1 DGAVD
6 ADAVATD
13 GPSVGV
19 VRLWVEGT
27 AIVESGRLVCAGEPG
42 GASRIAA
49 ARSPRAASAPVT
61 TPSSTNLTP
70 AGSRRPNYYTA
81 CGMSEHTGA
90 PAAEPVEASESPS
103 KEPPSHLPVG
113 AAGG

>member
-1 DGAVD
+1 MPRLVPTDGAVD

-42 GASRIAA
+42 GAQ
-49 ARSPRAASAPVT
+49 RAD
-61 TPSSTNLTP
+61 
-70 AGSRRPNYYTA
+70 
-81 CGMSEHTGA
+81 CGDDGDTGA
-90 PAAEPVEASESPS
+90 EVTEHLPEQVRPELVRPEPVRPE
-103 KEPPSHLPVG
+103 LVR
-113 AAGG
+113 GGQGRQSYAPRG